1 MKPKS
6 VLSVVLGVLFL
17 SVFIFTM
24 LSDMPIGPATIPQV
38 TTAGYVIWKGRTI
51 EVVFQ
56 GIIILAGVVS
66 ILLLL
71 GHDKSGRIPP

>member
-1 MKPKS
+1 
-6 VLSVVLGVLFL
+6 
-17 SVFIFTM
+17 M
-24 LSDMPIGPATIPQV
+24 LSDMPIGPAMIPQV

>member
-17 SVFIFTM
+17 GVFIFTM

-38 TTAGYVIWKGRTI
+38 TTAGDVIWKGRTI